1 MNRTEKA
8 AAFWRR
14 FCESDSGVEAG
25 EPYQVW
31 HFGDN
36 RELADELCELVL
48 EGRKR
53 ATACLVWEAE
63 HNPSDAPVL
72 NGYSIITDFDGEP
85 KCIIK
90 TTEVRILPFNEVDE
104 KFAAEEGEGDLSLD
118 FWRRLHWD
126 YFTRKCGEMGK
137 EVSPTMEVMCERFKV
152 VYQ

>member
-14 FCESDSGVEAG
+14 FCESGSGAG
-25 EPYQVW
+25 PEEPYQVW

-63 HNPSDAPVL
+63 FDPSNAPVQG
-72 NGYSIITDFDGEP
+72 GYSIITDFDGTP
-85 KCIIK
+85 KCIIQ
-90 TTEVRILPFNEVDE
+90 TTEVRILPFNQVDAE
-104 KFAAEEGEGDLSLD
+104 FAAEEGEGDLSLE

-126 YFTRKCGEMGK
+126 YFTRKCAEMGK
-137 EVSPTMEVMCERFKV
+137 EASPTMEVMCERFRV
-152 VYQ
+152 MYR